1 MSFASPMISSFERSP
16 QRYVRLAG
24 VMYLAII
31 VLGLFGEGFVRASL
45 IASGDAGA
53 TFANIAASPLLWRA
67 GIAGDLLMHVLD
79 VPVIVIVYLLLRP
92 VNKGL
97 ALLATFFNLIQTAV
111 LAVNKLT
118 LLLPLFLIGDASFLK
133 AFSDE
138 QLHAMS
144 DLAIDMHGYGFGV
157 GLIFFGF
164 ACLARGWLIF
174 QSGYLPKALGVL
186 MFAAGL
192 SYLINSF
199 ALLLAPALADMIFP
213 AVLVPAF
220 IGELAFSLWLIVK
233 GVNVERW
240 RARSAR

>member
-92 VNKGL
+92 VNEGL
-97 ALLATFFNLIQTAV
+97 ALLATFIN
-111 LAVNKLT
+111 
-118 LLLPLFLIGDASFLK
+118 LIGDARFLK
-133 AFSDE
+133 AFSPE

-144 DLAIDMHGYGFGV
+144 ALAINMHGHGFGI

-174 QSGYLPKALGVL
+174 QSGYSPKALGVL

-220 IGELAFSLWLIVK
+220 IGELAFSLLIVK

-240 RARSAR
+240 RARSTR